1 MTLQKTISPVDGR
14 VFAEREL
21 ASDAQIETTLAR
33 AQAAQREWRNTR
45 LEDRMAVL
53 ARFAGL
59 MESRADSIGEEIA
72 WQMGRPVRYAPMEIR
87 RGFAERAR
95 YMIEIAPQV
104 LADIALP
111 EKTGFTR
118 FIRRE
123 PVGVVFTI
131 APWNYPYL
139 TSVNSVVPALLAG
152 NAVLLKHS
160 AQTPLCAERYADAL
174 REAGLP
180 EGVFQFLHLS
190 HASVERVIGDPRI
203 GFVAFTGSVA
213 AGHAVQAAASRR
225 FIATGLELGGKDPAY
240 VRPDADLNHAVENLV
255 DGAMFNSGQSCCGIE
270 RIYVHREVYDE
281 FVRKAIELTR
291 SYVLDN
297 PLLPET
303 TLGPMV
309 RASAAEFV
317 RGQIQEAVAQG
328 AVAHIDPREF
338 PNDRPG
344 SPYLAPQILTS
355 VHHGMRV
362 MTEETFGP
370 VAPIM
375 PVASDEEAIRLMNDS
390 AYGLTAAIWTRD
402 VEAAIRIGDSIET
415 GTWFMNRC
423 DYLDPALAWTG
434 VKDSGRGC
442 ALSVLGF
449 EQLTRPK
456 SFHLR
461 TVTA

>member
-1 MTLQKTISPVDGR
+1 MSIQKTISPVDGR
-14 VFAEREL
+14 VLVERAL
-21 ASDAQIETTLAR
+21 ATDAQIESTLHR
-33 AQAAQREWRNTR
+33 AQDAQRSWRGVPLDER
-45 LEDRMAVL
+45 RSILR
-53 ARFAGL
+53 RFVDIIEG
-59 MESRADSIGEEIA
+59 RAAELGEEIA

-95 YMIEIAPQV
+95 YMIEAAPQA
-104 LADIALP
+104 LGDIALQP
-111 EKTGFTR
+111 QPGFAR

-123 PVGVVFTI
+123 PVGVVFTV

-139 TSVNSVVPALLAG
+139 TSVNSIVPALLAG
-152 NAVLLKHS
+152 NAVILKHS
-160 AQTPLCAERYADAL
+160 AQTPLCAERYAEGL

-180 EGVFQFLHLS
+180 EGVYQFLHLS
-190 HASVERVIGDPRI
+190 HANVERIIGDERI

-213 AGHAVQAAASRR
+213 GGHAVQSAASRR

-240 VRPDADLNHAVENLV
+240 VRADADLNHAVENLV

-270 RIYVHREVYDE
+270 RIYVHRDLYDE
-281 FVRKAIELTR
+281 FVKRAVEVTR
-291 SYVLDN
+291 TYVLDN
-297 PLLPET
+297 PLQPET

-309 RASAAEFV
+309 RASAAAFV
-317 RGQIQEAVAQG
+317 RAQIQEAVGQG

-338 PNDRPG
+338 PKDHAD
-344 SPYLAPQILTS
+344 SPYLTPQILTS

-362 MTEETFGP
+362 MTEESFGP

-375 PVASDEEAIRLMNDS
+375 PVASDEEAIALMNDS
-390 AYGLTAAIWTRD
+390 AYGLTAAIWTSD
-402 VEAAIRIGDSIET
+402 VETAIRIGDRIET

-449 EQLTRPK
+449 EQFTRPK
-456 SFHLR
+456 SFHMR
-461 TVTA
+461 TVTV